1 MDFLL
6 ATTEQKERLQGVY
19 KNASEIQFFPYS
31 EGFWVTPLSNLDNT
45 DFEEIM
51 DELNN
56 MPTVN
61 YELPE

>member
-1 MDFLL
+1 MNFLL
-6 ATTEQKERLQGVY
+6 AITEQKERLQGVY
-19 KNASEIQFFPYS
+19 KNASEIQFFPHS

-51 DELNN
+51 DELLN
-56 MPTVN
+56 MPTVD